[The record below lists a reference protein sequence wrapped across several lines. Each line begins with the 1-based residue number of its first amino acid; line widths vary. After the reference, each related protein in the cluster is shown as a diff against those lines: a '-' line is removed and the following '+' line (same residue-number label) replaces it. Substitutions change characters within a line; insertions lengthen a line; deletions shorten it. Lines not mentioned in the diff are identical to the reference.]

1 MGDQVTA
8 LDEIL
13 QRYLDSLLDK
23 FRKLEGQNVDV
34 YRDVNSFVQLVTFT
48 LVSINTCHIYIGE
61 CQYFAC
67 HISVSKKLIAFQK
80 SD

>member
-48 LVSINTCHIYIGE
+48 LVSINTSFVIF
-61 CQYFAC
+61 QYF
-67 HISVSKKLIAFQK
+67 IAFQK
-80 SD
+80 SGL